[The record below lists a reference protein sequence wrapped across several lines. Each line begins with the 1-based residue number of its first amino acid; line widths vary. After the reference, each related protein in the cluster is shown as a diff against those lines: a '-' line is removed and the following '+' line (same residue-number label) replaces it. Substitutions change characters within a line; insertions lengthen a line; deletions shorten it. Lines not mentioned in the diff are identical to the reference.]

1 MDRYSAHI
9 LLESDRFRPDA
20 TMISVGRGLNVRNIY
35 YSLIRPLG
43 IIRRMV
49 LKYASMGQV
58 LVPPTK
64 TWAFQRDHFLKN
76 LGISLA
82 IDVGGN
88 LGQWALEA
96 RKISKVRIVTFEP
109 DPRCHHY
116 LDSLSAEDPTW
127 EIVQKAAGNT
137 DSTVVMNL
145 LKIEHGY
152 SSLKDLTRL
161 GENFSGERI
170 QEIDSHEVQVGR
182 LDTHFKDDIT
192 ETDRV
197 WLKIDVQG
205 YEEEVLEGAIGILA
219 NITAV
224 EIEIPMLKLYEN
236 SAKVSTIVKFFED
249 QEFVLCSIFS
259 DRWSKNGVADCDALF
274 VKAVAL
280 NEFK

>member
-1 MDRYSAHI
+1 MAHI
-9 LLESDRFRPDA
+9 LLESDRFGPDA
-20 TMISVGRGLNVRNIY
+20 TMILVRIGVNVRSIY
-35 YSLIRPLG
+35 YSLIKPLG
-43 IIRRMV
+43 VVRRMV

-64 TWAFQRDHFLKN
+64 TWTFQRDHFMKN

-96 RKISKVRIVTFEP
+96 RKISNAKIITFEP

-116 LDSLSAEDPTW
+116 LDSLSVKDPTW

-161 GENFSGERI
+161 GENFSGERTD
-170 QEIDSHEVQVGR
+170 EIDSREVQVRR

-192 ETDRV
+192 ESERV

-236 SAKVSTIVKFFED
+236 SAKFSSIVQFFED
-249 QEFVLCSIFS
+249 HEFVLCSIFS

-280 NEFK
+280 NELM